1 MSAYNTPYEALG
13 ADGISDLVN
22 TFYDLMDNDPRFAD
36 LRAMHAPDLS
46 GIKQKLTE
54 YLTGWMGGPPLYAEK
69 YGTVCMT
76 EPHEHYWI
84 GPKARD
90 EWLAC
95 MKLALDAVS
104 DDEQLKKM
112 MEVPLFRIADA
123 VRNRDGERTADPG
136 VIASG

>member
-1 MSAYNTPYEALG
+1 MTQYNTPFQALG
-13 ADGISDLVN
+13 AEGIAELVN
-22 TFYDLMDNDPRFAD
+22 TFYDLMDSEPEFQD
-36 LRAMHAPDLS
+36 LRAMHAEDLS
-46 GIKQKLTE
+46 GIKEKLTE
-54 YLTGWMGGPPLYAEK
+54 YLTGWMGGPPLYADK

-84 GPKARD
+84 GPKERD

-95 MKLALDAVS
+95 MKLALDTVS

-123 VRNRDGERTADPG
+123 VRNRDGARTIDPN
-136 VIASG
+136 VIAST